1 MALVWL
7 AECKI
12 CAQRFALLPREPV
25 AGKRGV
31 PGKPDVGLL
40 GRKSTAALPPN
51 AAVGRFECPHCHEV
65 QDYSTA
71 DLIPGEGRIIA
82 SHSPARE
89 SPEE

>member
-1 MALVWL
+1 MTLVWL

-25 AGKRGV
+25 AG
-31 PGKPDVGLL
+31 
-40 GRKSTAALPPN
+40 KSTAALPPN

-71 DLIPGEGRIIA
+71 DLIPGEGRIVT
-82 SHSPARE
+82 SRHSE
-89 SPEE
+89 